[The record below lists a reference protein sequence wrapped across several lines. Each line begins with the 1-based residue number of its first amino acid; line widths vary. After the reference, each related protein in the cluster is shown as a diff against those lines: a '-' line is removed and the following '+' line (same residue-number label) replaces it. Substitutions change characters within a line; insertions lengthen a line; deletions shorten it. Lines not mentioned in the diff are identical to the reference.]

1 MAGRF
6 PRAGTR
12 DIGTSPGKSLAAGL
26 QTPEIRGV
34 IRKAFL
40 PGAGLG
46 TRLRP
51 LTDLLPKPLV
61 PLFHRPLIEWAME
74 SCRAAGI
81 SDFAINTHHLPEKWR
96 KVDERWE
103 MDGEGIAGGN
113 GLPSTK
119 GSWQGLPL
127 HLFHEPVLLETG
139 GGVKNIEDW
148 AAGES
153 VLVHNGDIFS
163 SLPLDRLIAAHEASG
178 LPVTLALRSHG
189 VAKHIALDGD
199 RAIDIRGML
208 GRAEGT
214 HVFSGIYCFNPDLFG
229 LIPAGEKVSVIPAF
243 LELAKQGRLGAV
255 VLDEGDWRDLGDP
268 AAYLAAHRELALG
281 PAVHPDSILDPS
293 ASVERSVIGPR
304 AEIGAGAVVRDA
316 VVWPGAKVAAEETL
330 ECGIVTGRPLSRVD
344 GPPGDSSS

>member
-1 MAGRF
+1 MQGVA
-6 PRAGTR
+6 
-12 DIGTSPGKSLAAGL
+12 GKSLARRL
-26 QTPEIRGV
+26 QTPEIPRV

-61 PLFHRPLIEWAME
+61 PLFHRPLIEWAMD

-81 SDFAINTHHLPEKWR
+81 GEFAINTHHLPE
-96 KVDERWE
+96 RWE
-103 MDGEGIAGGN
+103 MGDGGWWMKGEGIAGGN
-113 GLPSTK
+113 GLASRK

-139 GGVKNIEDW
+139 GGVKNIEAW

-178 LPVTLALRSHG
+178 LPVTLALRSEG

-214 HVFSGIYCFNPDLFG
+214 QVFSGIYCFNPELFG
-229 LIPAGEKVSVIPAF
+229 LIPAGEKISVIPAF
-243 LELAKQGRLGAV
+243 LELARQGRLGGV

-268 AAYLAAHRELALG
+268 AAYLAAHRDLALA
-281 PAVHPDSILDPS
+281 PAVHPEALIHPS
-293 ASVERSVIGPR
+293 ATVEGSVIGPG
-304 AEIGAGAVVRDA
+304 AEIAAGAVVRDS
-316 VVWPGAKVAAEETL
+316 VVWPGTKIGAGEVVS
-330 ECGIVTGRPLSRVD
+330 GVVVSG
-344 GPPGDSSS
+344 